1 MSIDIRIGGRGCAA
15 IAVTA
20 VITVSA
26 NAAVTRWNCNLNIP
40 ATSAG
45 LFINVQT
52 QVSGTTTAAVLGW
65 DFNLYTTS
73 QSTASLTMYGYLGT
87 KFMRAPDQ
95 FGYWPGN
102 LPAGTLVGPP
112 SSWLPEG
119 QDYSA
124 VFSSVGQAGNWNYN
138 STNYFGFK
146 FQVSTGATHYGYGR
160 MDVGANAN
168 IRTLKWIEW
177 ETTPQTGLPVVPA
190 PGILAAIGL
199 VRCISLRRRS

>member
-1 MSIDIRIGGRGCAA
+1 MSIEICNGGSGLVSVT
-15 IAVTA
+15 IAA
-20 VITVSA
+20 VIAASA
-26 NAAVTRWNCNLNIP
+26 HAGVTRWNCNLNIP

-52 QVSGTTTAAVLGW
+52 QVSGSTTAQVLGW
-65 DFNLYTTS
+65 DFNLYSGS
-73 QSTASLTMYGYLGT
+73 QLTASLTMYGYLGT

-102 LPAGTLVGPP
+102 LPEKTLVGPT

-124 VFSSVGQAGNWNYN
+124 VFSSVGQPGNWNYN

-146 FQVSTGATHYGYGR
+146 FQANSGSTHYGYGR

-168 IRTLKWIEW
+168 IRTLKWIDW
-177 ETTPQTGLPVVPA
+177 ETTAQTGLPVIPA
-190 PGILAAIGL
+190 PGILAALSL
-199 VRCISLRRRS
+199 VRFTGLRRRT